1 MGREEIGDYLGM
13 KIETVSRILAKLNL
27 AKIIEIKS
35 KELKILNIQELQRLA
50 GSEWIPTKST
60 ENHIQLVNMAAPV
73 DSYKLKQGF
82 EEA

>member
-35 KELKILNIQELQRLA
+35 KELKILNLKELHRLA
-50 GSEWIPTKST
+50 GSEKIPTKSL
-60 ENHIQLVNMAAPV
+60 ENHYQLVNITAPV
-73 DSYKLKQGF
+73 DSYKLKQGL